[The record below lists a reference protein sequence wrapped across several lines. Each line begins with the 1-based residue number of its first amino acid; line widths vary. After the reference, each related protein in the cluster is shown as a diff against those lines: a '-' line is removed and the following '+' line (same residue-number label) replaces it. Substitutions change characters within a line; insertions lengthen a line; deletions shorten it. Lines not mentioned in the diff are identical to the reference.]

1 MSYTLDQTTDY
12 SHRELHTFL
21 HGINPPD
28 FVKQAEL
35 DTKESVAKL
44 DQNAFADRY
53 NRAYPIH
60 NPAAT
65 YVSHAHFINKRASLE
80 KKWGVGYAEEVATRL
95 KQAAEIHKIAGDI
108 EAYNQHVTK
117 TAAAA
122 PEEKV
127 VYAGE
132 IGGQPVGLFAYKT
145 AADLVKHA
153 ADFTANINDYPFD
166 LRRPIAENF
175 YKLAVEHGIDELPD
189 LLCKYAGLFFP
200 HTQLFVAE
208 LERRKNKLA
217 AEHQPAYDKIIEK
230 VASAACSADY
240 YDICAQAYAAEKQ
253 AGAWDHKAT
262 RRLLG
267 DIVDTTHTLSAEK
280 IASLLNV
287 VEMAGNQ
294 YDLSE
299 LQKVSKD
306 IYKEAFGV
314 DLDPTSQDSL
324 RDVLPTMPL
333 SDVALFRELS
343 GVAPLS

>member
-12 SHRELHTFL
+12 SYRELHTFL
-21 HGINPPD
+21 DGINPPD

-35 DTKESVAKL
+35 DTKESTAKL

-60 NPAAT
+60 TPAAT
-65 YVSHAHFINKRASLE
+65 YVSHTHFVNKRASLE
-80 KKWGVGYAEEVATRL
+80 KKWGVGYAEEVAGRL
-95 KQAAEIHKIAGDI
+95 KQAGELHKIASDL
-108 EAYNQHVTK
+108 ESYSQHVTK
-117 TAAAA
+117 QAAVA
-122 PEEKV
+122 PAEKLV
-127 VYAGE
+127 FETE
-132 IGGQPVGLFAYKT
+132 IHGQPIGLFAYKT

-153 ADFTANINDYPFD
+153 ADFTTNINDYPFD
-166 LRRPIAENF
+166 IRRPIAKNF
-175 YKLAVEHGIDELPD
+175 YKLAVEHNIDELPD

-200 HTQLFVAE
+200 HTQLFAAE

-217 AEHQPAYDKIIEK
+217 AEHQPDYDKIIEK
-230 VASAACSADY
+230 VASAASAADY
-240 YDICAQAYAAEKQ
+240 YDICAQAYTAEKA
-253 AGAWDHKAT
+253 AGAWDHKTT

-294 YDLSE
+294 YDLAD

-314 DLDPTSQDSL
+314 DLDPGSTDSL
-324 RDVLPTMPL
+324 RDVLPTMPW

-343 GVAPLS
+343 GVAPLT